1 MHTSYLITCTLI
13 LHIGSVAFNGNFL
26 NKISVRLDSKL
37 EGVNIIQFLLLP
49 NINTFK
55 SDSKNSFS

>member
-13 LHIGSVAFNGNFL
+13 LHIACVAFNGNFL

-37 EGVNIIQFLLLP
+37 EGVNIIQLLLLP